1 MVGGP
6 TRYAVV
12 EVLSRMRRADERE
25 QRERNTSEGQ
35 IQEEKREDGDDD
47 DQDDYPTGLFGQTE
61 RNMFRDEILQQ
72 VVIGMGRLDA
82 NDDSEEQD
90 TEWGAGGN
98 DAGLQQ
104 QDLHTVAEIVDECKS
119 RPEDVVDQKRSEPQ
133 AGPSATTMTT
143 PSAGATAGT
152 NLHVSFAQPQVT
164 SNVSSEDHA
173 PDRHRPISP
182 DPPITKQERQIK
194 IGYRG
199 DEIDHDDADEQ
210 AAVGRL
216 SSMSLMAAVA
226 ASGMLRFSVD
236 LWGSIVLINL

>member
-35 IQEEKREDGDDD
+35 IQEEKREDGDD
-47 DQDDYPTGLFGQTE
+47 QDDYPTGLFGQTE

-82 NDDSEEQD
+82 NDDPEEQD
-90 TEWGAGGN
+90 TEWGAGGD
-98 DAGLQQ
+98 DAGLQ
-104 QDLHTVAEIVDECKS
+104 E
-119 RPEDVVDQKRSEPQ
+119 Q
-133 AGPSATTMTT
+133 AGPSTLTATNITA

-173 PDRHRPISP
+173 PDRHRPNSP

-194 IGYRG
+194 VGYRG

-226 ASGMLRFSVD
+226 ASGMLRFFLD

>member
-82 NDDSEEQD
+82 NDDPEEQD
-90 TEWGAGGN
+90 TEWGAGGD
-98 DAGLQQ
+98 DAGLQ
-104 QDLHTVAEIVDECKS
+104 E
-119 RPEDVVDQKRSEPQ
+119 Q
-133 AGPSATTMTT
+133 AGPSTLTATNITA

-173 PDRHRPISP
+173 PDRHRPNSP

-194 IGYRG
+194 VGYRG

-226 ASGMLRFSVD
+226 ASGMLRFFLD